1 MRIVFFTH
9 PEFSNHQSMPRFAN
23 MLINGMKS
31 KKHEV
36 EIWTPKPY
44 FFNLKVPAS
53 LKKWMGYT
61 DQYLIF
67 PLTIRKRIKRCSKDT
82 IFAFCD
88 QALGPWVPLVADRL
102 HVIHCHDFLAQ
113 RSALRQIPENPV
125 SWSGRQYQALI
136 KRGYSTGKNF
146 ISVSEKT
153 RSDLHSMLK
162 IAPLISEVVYNGLNQ
177 LFSYQSRAESR
188 NQLTKKLGI
197 DLANGFILHV
207 GGNQWY
213 KNRTGVIEIYN
224 AWRKKS
230 AINLPLLMIG
240 YSPSLKISEMHS
252 LSPYKA
258 DIHLISGL
266 NDEFVRMA
274 YAGASVFLFPSLAEG
289 FGWPIAEAMASACPV
304 ITTNEAPMT
313 EVAGKAAFFI
323 PKRPYNINEVNNWA
337 QEAADLIDYVLQLP
351 ETVLNGVIE
360 SGLKNVKRFEPESV
374 LEQIESIYKNIS
386 LQSENKLHR
395 LL

>member
-9 PEFSNHQSMPRFAN
+9 PEFSSHQSMPRFAK
-23 MLINGMKS
+23 MLIDGMKS
-31 KKHEV
+31 KGHEV
-36 EIWTPKPY
+36 EVWFPKPH
-44 FFNLKVPAS
+44 FFKLRVPAS
-53 LKKWMGYT
+53 LKKWMNYI
-61 DQYLIF
+61 DQYIVF
-67 PLTIRKRIKRCSKDT
+67 PLTTRKRIKKCPQDT
-82 IFAFCD
+82 LFVFCD
-88 QALGPWVPLVADRL
+88 HALGPWVPLVANRP

-113 RSALRQIPENPV
+113 RSALGQIPENPI

-136 KRGYSTGKNF
+136 RRGYFAGKNF

-162 IAPLISEVVYNGLNQ
+162 NKPFTSEVIYNGLNQ
-177 LFSYQSRAESR
+177 PFSHQSCIESR
-188 NQLTKKLGI
+188 VQLSKLWNI

-224 AWRKKS
+224 SWRKQSK
-230 AINLPLLMIG
+230 INLPLLMVG
-240 YSPSLKISEMHS
+240 YPPCLKISKMYS

-258 DIHLISGL
+258 DIHFLTDL
-266 NDEFVRMA
+266 TDEFVRRA

-289 FGWPIAEAMASACPV
+289 FGWPIAEAMASGCPV

-323 PKRPYNINEVNNWA
+323 TRRPAKINEVDNWA
-337 QEAADLIDYVLQLP
+337 RIAANLIDHIIQLP
-351 ETVLNGVIE
+351 VAALSEVIE
-360 SGLKNVKRFEPESV
+360 DGLKNAKRFEPQIA
-374 LEQIESIYKNIS
+374 LEKIEIIYKNIS
-386 LQSENKLHR
+386 V
-395 LL
+395 